1 MKFIEVLSELKRLL
15 DVKGFDTQSI
25 KIEVT
30 LPKDDYYNAIYI
42 IEDFV
47 CEMNKYSLTPFKLI
61 KSDSGAGSSSKTF
74 KLFGVNIIIR
84 NEIKL

>member
-1 MKFIEVLSELKRLL
+1 MKFLECLSELKRLL
-15 DVKGFDTQSI
+15 DLKGFDTQSI

-30 LPKDDYYNAIYI
+30 LPKDDYYNAVYI

-47 CEMNKYSLTPFKLI
+47 CEMNKYSLTPLKLI
-61 KSDSGAGSSSKTF
+61 KSESGGGYSSKIF
-74 KLFGVNIIIR
+74 KLFGINIIIK